1 MYYYGYSDGLYFALL
16 AAMLLSFYASW
27 KVKHTYKKYGS
38 MRSARGMSG
47 AQAARI
53 ILSRNGLSTVP
64 IQQIPGTL
72 SDNYDPRNNTLN
84 LSADVFSG
92 TSPVAIGIACHEV
105 GHAIQNAEN
114 YLPAKIRSSIVPA
127 AQIGTKIAFPL
138 IIGGLLLS
146 RLSAGLYQLVYVG
159 IICFALS
166 TLFHLVTLPLEFNAS
181 SRAIKSIE
189 EANILEGE
197 ELIAAKKVLTAA
209 ALTYVAALAVSLLQL
224 LRFIAIYGGGRRR
237 N

>member
-1 MYYYGYSDGLYFALL
+1 MYGYGYSDGLYFALL

-27 KVKHTYKKYGS
+27 KVKHTYKKYGD
-38 MRSARGMSG
+38 MRSARGITG

-53 ILSRNGLSTVP
+53 ILSRNGLSGIP
-64 IQQIPGTL
+64 INQIQGTL

-84 LSADVFSG
+84 LSSDVING

-114 YLPAKIRSSIVPA
+114 YLPAKIRSSVVPV
-127 AQIGTKIAFPL
+127 AQIGTNIAFPL
-138 IIGGLLLS
+138 IIAGLLLS
-146 RLSAGLYQLVYVG
+146 RLSAGLYQLVYLG
-159 IICFALS
+159 IICFGLS

-181 SRAIKSIE
+181 SRAIKNIE

-197 ELIAAKKVLTAA
+197 EIGPAKKVLTAA
-209 ALTYVAALAVSLLQL
+209 ALTYVAALAVSVLQL
-224 LRFIAIYGGGRRR
+224 LRFIAIYGGGNRRR
-237 N
+237 

>member
-1 MYYYGYSDGLYFALL
+1 MYGYSNGLYLALF

-38 MRSARGMSG
+38 IRSARGISG
-47 AQAARI
+47 AQAARA
-53 ILSRNGLSTVP
+53 ILTRNGLSGIP
-64 IQQIPGTL
+64 INQIPGTL
-72 SDNYDPRNNTLN
+72 SDYYDPRNNTLN
-84 LSADVFSG
+84 LSADVYSG
-92 TSPVAIGIACHEV
+92 TSAVAIGIACHEA

-114 YLPAKIRSSIVPA
+114 YLPAKIRSSIVPV

-181 SRAIKSIE
+181 ARAIRNIRE
-189 EANILEGE
+189 TDILEGE
-197 ELIAAKKVLTAA
+197 EIAAAKKVLTAA

-224 LRFIAIYGGGRRR
+224 LRFIAIYGGGRKR